1 MDAATDRIVC
11 RPLSGGHHPNG
22 VRNRAPERKSLDRVT
37 AHYPFGVTTETKPP
51 QTEEITRAIS
61 EALAAE
67 EPPRIPGGRQGKEA
81 LDDDLESFDG

>member
-22 VRNRAPERKSLDRVT
+22 VRNRTPERKSLDRVT

-67 EPPRIPGGRQGKEA
+67 EPAPDPWWQAGI
-81 LDDDLESFDG
+81 DDDLES